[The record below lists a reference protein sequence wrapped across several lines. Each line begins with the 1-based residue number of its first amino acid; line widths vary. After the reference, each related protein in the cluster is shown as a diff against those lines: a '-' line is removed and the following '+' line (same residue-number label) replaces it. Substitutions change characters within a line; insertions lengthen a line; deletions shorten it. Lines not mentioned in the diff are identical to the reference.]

1 MGPGLRWLLR
11 PIQGLKLLSPAL
23 TMYHHTDQQSDSGQR
38 ADGEEFSMAR
48 AFHCPA
54 HAWKTMD
61 TWP

>member
-1 MGPGLRWLLR
+1 MGPGLPRLLC

-23 TMYHHTDQQSDSGQR
+23 ILYYHTDQQSDSGQR
-38 ADGEEFSMAR
+38 ADGEEFSTAR

-54 HAWKTMD
+54 HAWKIMD